1 MEKLATRFRWVGG
14 MAMRLPRGFTPES
27 KRKYP
32 ANQNYFTTVC
42 QEALR
47 TPTRQV
53 DSNQGYFSCPKG

>member
-42 QEALR
+42 QEALKNANK
-47 TPTRQV
+47 T
-53 DSNQGYFSCPKG
+53 S